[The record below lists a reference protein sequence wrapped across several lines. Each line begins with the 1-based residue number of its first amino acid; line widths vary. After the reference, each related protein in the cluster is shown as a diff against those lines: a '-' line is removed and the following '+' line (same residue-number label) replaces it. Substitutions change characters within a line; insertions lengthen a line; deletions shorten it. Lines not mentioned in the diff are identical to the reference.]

1 MNNEF
6 YDSIFDAIAGNVP
19 EPITE
24 AFTAADGVKRCV
36 VCGGAL
42 ETIVEFNGIQKTVP
56 CICKCEKERRD
67 KEEREKEAAQRRTMS
82 RLLAF
87 HDDVMKNWTFE
98 NDNGNNPRIFA
109 ALKNYVANFETLRA
123 DGRGLLLYG
132 NVGTGKTYAAAS
144 VANALIDRDYSV
156 LMTNFSRITNDLQE
170 SFNGRNKKIDK
181 LNENDLL
188 IIDDL
193 AAERQTDY
201 MNEIIYSVIDA
212 RYRINKPL
220 IITTNLTMDCFKN
233 PPNVATARIYDR
245 IIEKCF
251 PIEVN
256 GVSQRRAKIAAE
268 YNDIKNILGL

>member
-1 MNNEF
+1 MNNDF
-6 YDSIFDAIAGNVP
+6 LDSIFEAIAGNVP
-19 EPITE
+19 EFDNYTE
-24 AFTAADGVKRCV
+24 ADGVKRCV
-36 VCGGAL
+36 KCGGAL
-42 ETIVEFNGIQKTVP
+42 QTVVEFNGVQKTVP

-67 KEEREKEAAQRRTMS
+67 NEERERRARERREQN
-82 RLLAF
+82 RLFGL
-87 HDDVMKNWTFE
+87 HNEILQKWTFE
-98 NDNGNNPRIFA
+98 NDNGNNPRVFA
-109 ALKNYVANFETLRA
+109 ALKNYVANFETLAA
-123 DGRGLLLYG
+123 DGHGLLLYG

-144 VANALIDRDYSV
+144 VANALIDCDYKV
-156 LMTNFSRITNDLQE
+156 LMTNFSHIVNDLQE
-170 SFNGRNKKIDK
+170 SFEGRNKKIRK

-212 RYRINKPL
+212 RYRVNKPL
-220 IITTNLTMDCFKN
+220 IITTNLSIDSFKN

-251 PIEVN
+251 PVEVN

>member
-6 YDSIFDAIAGNVP
+6 YDSIFEAIAGNVP

-24 AFTAADGVKRCV
+24 TFTADGVKHCAN
-36 VCGGAL
+36 CGGAL
-42 ETIVEFNGIQKTVP
+42 QTVIEFGGVQKIVP
-56 CICKCEKERRD
+56 CICHCEKERRD
-67 KEEREKEAAQRRTMS
+67 NEEREKRAAERRRMA
-82 RLLAF
+82 RLIAF
-87 HDDVMKNWTFE
+87 HNEAMQDWTFE
-98 NDNGNNPRIFA
+98 NDNGNNPRVFQ
-109 ALKNYVANFETLRA
+109 ALKKYVDNFETLRA

-144 VANALIDRDYSV
+144 VANALIDRDYLV

-170 SFNGRNKKIDK
+170 SFNGRNKKIDR

-251 PIEVN
+251 PIEFN

>member
-1 MNNEF
+1 MNNDF
-6 YDSIFDAIAGNVP
+6 FDSIFDRIAGNVP

-24 AFTAADGVKRCV
+24 TYTAADGVKHCAN
-36 VCGGAL
+36 CGGAL
-42 ETIVEFNGIQKTVP
+42 QTVVEFNGVQKFVS

-67 KEEREKEAAQRRTMS
+67 KEQREKEAAQRRTMS

-87 HDDVMKNWTFE
+87 HDDVMKNWSFE

-123 DGRGLLLYG
+123 DGHGLLLYG

-170 SFNGRNKKIDK
+170 SFNGRNKKIDR
-181 LNENDLL
+181 LNDNDLL

-212 RYRINKPL
+212 RYRINKPF

>member
-1 MNNEF
+1 MNNDF
-6 YDSIFDAIAGNVP
+6 FDSILNTIAGNVP
-19 EPITE
+19 VFDTYTE
-24 AFTAADGVKRCV
+24 ADGVKRCID
-36 VCGGAL
+36 CGGAL
-42 ETIVEFNGIQKTVP
+42 ETVVEFNGIKKKVP
-56 CICKCEKERRD
+56 CICKCEKERR
-67 KEEREKEAAQRRTMS
+67 ENEQREKRAAQLRETA
-82 RLLAF
+82 RLIAF
-87 HDDVMKNWTFE
+87 HNDVMQDWTFE
-98 NDNGNNPRIFA
+98 HDNGNNPRVFN

-123 DGRGLLLYG
+123 GGHGLLLYG

-170 SFNGRNKKIDK
+170 SFEGRNKKIDK
-181 LNENDLL
+181 LNNNDLL

-212 RYRINKPL
+212 RYRINKPF
-220 IITTNLTMDCFKN
+220 IITTNLSLDAFKN
-233 PPNVATARIYDR
+233 PASVATARIYDR

-268 YNDIKNILGL
+268 YNDVKNILGL